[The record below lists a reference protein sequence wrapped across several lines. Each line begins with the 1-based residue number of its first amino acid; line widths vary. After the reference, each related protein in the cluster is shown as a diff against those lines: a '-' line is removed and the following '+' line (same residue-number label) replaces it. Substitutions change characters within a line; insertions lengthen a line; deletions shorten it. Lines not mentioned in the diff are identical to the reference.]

1 MPLKEIN
8 DVKMFGFLIPISIH
22 DLGRTKGKLINT
34 NNVFML
40 STYVFNSINLK
51 VFNYLIFLLH
61 IVLCWF
67 TLYVHLL

>member
-40 STYVFNSINLK
+40 SI
-51 VFNYLIFLLH
+51 
-61 IVLCWF
+61 
-67 TLYVHLL
+67 